1 MEHPMK
7 SPQIQAYL
15 PLIVIVGY
23 SILLGFFHKT
33 SPMYGF
39 MGFFLV
45 FLSMFKFFDLK
56 GFAQAY
62 GSYDLVT
69 QKFPIYG
76 YIYPALEL
84 VLGLAYL
91 LGFVPLL
98 TNLVTLVVMGV
109 GAAGVIKA
117 ILAKKELSCAC
128 LGTTLKVPLS
138 TVSIIE
144 NLGMVAMA
152 IFKIVMH

>member
-1 MEHPMK
+1 MENPIK
-7 SPQIQAYL
+7 TASLQAYL
-15 PLIVIVGY
+15 PLIIIVAY
-23 SILLGFFHKT
+23 SVLLGFLNKA

-76 YIYPALEL
+76 YVYPAIEL

-91 LGFVPLL
+91 IGFIPLI
-98 TNLVTLVVMGV
+98 TNILTLVVMGV

-117 ILAKKELSCAC
+117 ILSKKELSCAC
-128 LGTTLKVPLS
+128 LGTSLKVPLS

-144 NLGMVAMA
+144 NVGMAAMA
-152 IFKIVMH
+152 LFKILVH